1 MADSQDAP
9 NVENS
14 QNAPENT
21 ISNGAERAPEE
32 QNASDLENTI
42 ENGADKEG
50 TFEGEAENDGRDGE
64 RDKKP
69 FYLRI
74 READDAANFFCKLLA
89 DSPLLTIGNIEPLF
103 QRLSAPVRFAR
114 DMYAAHKEYKKE
126 LREHDHQRRMD
137 AAEKFKNNDPSDN
150 QVIWDKN
157 GIKITEIG
165 NTSSM
170 KIGKDG
176 RGKINTL
183 ETMKAV
189 EYTGPDGKK
198 ILKIMNDK
206 ELKKFS
212 KSTPGLENF
221 HIPTPRLTD
230 AEKQVN
236 IDRYSLT
243 DRQAK
248 KMDKRYKD
256 TDANLARKRAE
267 KNKAKEERPQQAEKN
282 KEPASKNNKKEEKA
296 KDQKGK
302 DEKKK
307 APKKRASKEQNPEM
321 KKLIREQKRIE
332 KQITEAEKKTPNF
345 DKTPEGKKLY
355 NKLFLNDVKQ
365 QQVAVEDKITKA
377 EKQNPNYDKTKEGK
391 ADYKKLFDLE
401 KQANA
406 LNRPP
411 KESKSKGLSLQS
423 APKQISNKK
432 ASSKKAT
439 SKARNIKT
447 KEDANNRSVKS
458 LQNSASRLKSVAKQT
473 NRSASKQRTSTR
485 TSGRTPFTGGR
496 NANTGR

>member
-9 NVENS
+9 NVEIS
-14 QNAPENT
+14 QNVPENT
-21 ISNGAERAPEE
+21 ISNGAERASGE

-50 TFEGEAENDGRDGE
+50 TFEGEPENDGRDGE

-114 DMYAAHKEYKKE
+114 DMYAARKEYKKE

-150 QVIWDKN
+150 QVISDKD
-157 GIKITEIG
+157 GIKVTEIG
-165 NTSSM
+165 NTGTM
-170 KIGKDG
+170 KFGKDG
-176 RGKINTL
+176 RGKISTL
-183 ETMKAV
+183 EKMYAV
-189 EYTGPDGKK
+189 ERTGADGKTTTEFLNK
-198 ILKIMNDK
+198 K
-206 ELKKFS
+206 EVEKQLGIKV
-212 KSTPGLENF
+212 P
-221 HIPTPRLTD
+221 PVRATD
-230 AEKQVN
+230 AEKQEYK
-236 IDRYSLT
+236 DRYSLT
-243 DRQAK
+243 DRQARRLN
-248 KMDKRYKD
+248 KRYKD

-267 KNKAKEERPQQAEKN
+267 KDKAKEERPQQAEKN

-296 KDQKGK
+296 KDQKSK

-401 KQANA
+401 KQANT